1 LVGLC
6 VVEEYPGMNKG
17 IDSLRFLMRQYLLIK
32 IMFQQKTE
40 KSSMTAS
47 TITIEQTGSLS
58 NSEDLDMI
66 IIFPSNQIDK
76 C

>member
-1 LVGLC
+1 
-6 VVEEYPGMNKG
+6 VVEECPGMNEG
-17 IDSLRFLMRQYLLIK
+17 IDSLRFLMRQHLLIK